1 MFLIHRMSFSAFFV
15 PLSRRYF
22 RKEGVGFRSNVV
34 YFRQTKFV
42 GKRKCLSVDACA
54 TYYIDVLI
62 FLAAL
67 QDVPVDLKEAAQID
81 GATAIRTF
89 FSITL
94 PQIMPVVIFVVLISF
109 IGSLKGFD
117 QFYIMTKGG
126 PARST
131 TTIMYY
137 FYEVAFTN
145 MKTGKE
151 AAIAMVFTAIVLAFT
166 AVQRILSSRLAGA
179 DGVN

>member
-117 QFYIMTKGG
+117 QFY
-126 PARST
+126 
-131 TTIMYY
+131 

-145 MKTGKE
+145 MKTGKG

>member
-67 QDVPVDLKEAAQID
+67 QGDFQRREDFRT
-81 GATAIRTF
+81 GTYRIRT
-89 FSITL
+89 
-94 PQIMPVVIFVVLISF
+94 
-109 IGSLKGFD
+109 
-117 QFYIMTKGG
+117 GG
-126 PARST
+126 
-131 TTIMYY
+131 
-137 FYEVAFTN
+137 
-145 MKTGKE
+145 
-151 AAIAMVFTAIVLAFT
+151 
-166 AVQRILSSRLAGA
+166 
-179 DGVN
+179 

>member
-42 GKRKCLSVDACA
+42 GKSKCLSVDACA

-67 QDVPVDLKEAAQID
+67 QGDFQRRVDN
-81 GATAIRTF
+81 TTF
-89 FSITL
+89 LRLGSAPFGSDSKVFL
-94 PQIMPVVIFVVLISF
+94 PIMMVFPVVNALKRFK
-109 IGSLKGFD
+109 SLGNQK
-117 QFYIMTKGG
+117 
-126 PARST
+126 
-131 TTIMYY
+131 
-137 FYEVAFTN
+137 
-145 MKTGKE
+145 
-151 AAIAMVFTAIVLAFT
+151 
-166 AVQRILSSRLAGA
+166 SSLF
-179 DGVN
+179 

>member
-67 QDVPVDLKEAAQID
+67 QGDFQRREDFRT
-81 GATAIRTF
+81 GTYRIRMDNTTF
-89 FSITL
+89 LRLGSAPFGSDSKVFL
-94 PQIMPVVIFVVLISF
+94 PIMMVFPVVNALKRFK
-109 IGSLKGFD
+109 SLGNQK
-117 QFYIMTKGG
+117 
-126 PARST
+126 
-131 TTIMYY
+131 
-137 FYEVAFTN
+137 
-145 MKTGKE
+145 
-151 AAIAMVFTAIVLAFT
+151 
-166 AVQRILSSRLAGA
+166 SSLF
-179 DGVN
+179 

>member
-67 QDVPVDLKEAAQID
+67 QGDFQRREDFRTGTYRIRVDN
-81 GATAIRTF
+81 TTF
-89 FSITL
+89 LRLGSAPFGSDSKVFL
-94 PQIMPVVIFVVLISF
+94 PIMMVFPVVNALKRFK
-109 IGSLKGFD
+109 SLGNQK
-117 QFYIMTKGG
+117 
-126 PARST
+126 
-131 TTIMYY
+131 
-137 FYEVAFTN
+137 
-145 MKTGKE
+145 
-151 AAIAMVFTAIVLAFT
+151 
-166 AVQRILSSRLAGA
+166 SSLF
-179 DGVN
+179 